1 MLNVEQ
7 VRLLEERVQRV
18 ISRTG
23 ELQRENGEL
32 RQHLEG
38 YQERIK
44 ELEAR
49 LEEFVSNQ
57 AEIEQGVL
65 NALHRL
71 DEVEDAVIE
80 GGQEDRVVVE
90 QELPSDTNDDTD
102 VVTDAQVHAD
112 TASHEEVA
120 PHEATQSLESDP
132 SPAYGTADPRD
143 GEERNQ
149 RDAHEGADGLGDA
162 DVSDRIDGLGDA
174 DVPDRTDGP
183 DDASH
188 RENTDT
194 SDDTDLPHPETEE
207 ESGPELDIF

>member
-71 DEVEDAVIE
+71 DEVEDAVVE
-80 GGQEDRVVVE
+80 GAQENRVVTVQPASPAPEDTAPSRDSDGDVNSTNNPPPQQSDVE
-90 QELPSDTNDDTD
+90 
-102 VVTDAQVHAD
+102 AHAD
-112 TASHEEVA
+112 TPYETETALSNAPVENESEHQDVA
-120 PHEATQSLESDP
+120 W
-132 SPAYGTADPRD
+132 
-143 GEERNQ
+143 
-149 RDAHEGADGLGDA
+149 
-162 DVSDRIDGLGDA
+162 
-174 DVPDRTDGP
+174 
-183 DDASH
+183 DD
-188 RENTDT
+188 N
-194 SDDTDLPHPETEE
+194 DLPQTETEE